1 MKRKEREENQARY
14 SRAGVLARE
23 KKKREQ
29 AQETECV
36 GTVTFDGP
44 MFGGVHVMRCLFS
57 EDYSD
62 RYLMIDVDGAAFRPL
77 TVEGVRKVIAKR
89 CAVRVDISGTCAM
102 VAAQ

>member
-1 MKRKEREENQARY
+1 MASYSYMRMKRKEREERQARY
-14 SRAGVLARE
+14 SRAGVLVRE
-23 KKKREQ
+23 RKKREQ
-29 AQETECV
+29 THAAECV

-77 TVEGVRKVIAKR
+77 TVEGVRKLIAKR
-89 CAVRVDISGTCAM
+89 IGAK
-102 VAAQ
+102 QQE